1 MPKSILLSPAA
12 ASFDQF
18 DNFEE
23 RGKNLRGYVKKMLE
37 NSFKFLVLNY
47 WRSIDKKIL
56 LSFFILF
63 FLGLFF
69 LFHLHHHLLGKDLIR
84 IIIFFFTKHL
94 TYTLI
99 AILIMLL
106 ISFVKTEIVIKL
118 VFPLFLVSFFL
129 LSMVPISGIEIKG
142 SKRWID
148 LYFFRL
154 QPIEILKPLFIL
166 MTVKILTIEKL
177 KNTQIKYLLSFILLC
192 SVIILLIDQPDLGQS
207 ILLTGSWVATVF
219 ISGVS
224 LIYILIFFPFFLFLS
239 SLLFFLPEK
248 FGYIINRLVAFLD
261 PNQGDIFQSSSA
273 LDAIKL
279 GGLTGQG
286 MGEGILKE
294 SVPEA
299 HTDYVI
305 AVISEEY
312 GSLVSISILVVFLY
326 IAFRIIKNC
335 FKQENQF
342 LRISLSGLASL
353 LIFQTFIHAGVNT
366 LLLPTTGMT
375 LPFLS
380 YGGSS
385 LIGSAI
391 LAGLVLN
398 YTKNKA
404 YLYD

>member
-1 MPKSILLSPAA
+1 M
-12 ASFDQF
+12 
-18 DNFEE
+18 
-23 RGKNLRGYVKKMLE
+23 NLRNYVKYMLE
-37 NSFKFLVLNY
+37 NIFKFWLIDY

-56 LSFFILF
+56 LCFLILF

-69 LFHLHHHLLGKDLIR
+69 SFSSTSSLAGERLDKDYY
-84 IIIFFFTKHL
+84 FFFTKHL
-94 TYTLI
+94 IFTFLALVLMITISLI
-99 AILIMLL
+99 KTKVLVKFITPFFIL
-106 ISFVKTEIVIKL
+106 SFV
-118 VFPLFLVSFFL
+118 FLAL
-129 LSMVPISGIEIKG
+129 VPIFGVEVKG
-142 SKRWID
+142 AKRWLD
-148 LYFFRL
+148 FYFFRL

-166 MTVKILTIEKL
+166 MTVKILTFEKFSNSQL
-177 KNTQIKYLLSFILLC
+177 KYFLSFTLLC

-207 ILLTGSWVATVF
+207 ILLIGSWVATVF
-219 ISGVS
+219 VSGVS
-224 LIYILIFFPFFLFLS
+224 LIYIVVFFSIFLLSLS

-248 FGYIINRLVAFLD
+248 FGYITNRLITFFD
-261 PNQGDIFQSSSA
+261 PSQGDKFQSSSA

-279 GGLTGQG
+279 GGLMGQG

-312 GSLVSISILVVFLY
+312 GSLISIMILIIFLY
-326 IAFRIIKNC
+326 ISFRIIKNC
-335 FKQENQF
+335 INQDNQF
-342 LRISLSGLASL
+342 LKISLSGLATL

-366 LLLPTTGMT
+366 GILPTTGMT

>member
-1 MPKSILLSPAA
+1 MP
-12 ASFDQF
+12 
-18 DNFEE
+18 
-23 RGKNLRGYVKKMLE
+23 E
-37 NSFKFLVLNY
+37 NSFKFLFLNY
-47 WRSIDKKIL
+47 WRSMDKKIFFC
-56 LSFFILF
+56 FFILF

-69 LFHLHHHLLGKDLIR
+69 SFSSTSSLAGERLNKDYY
-84 IIIFFFTKHL
+84 FFFTKHL
-94 TYTLI
+94 IFTLL
-99 AILIMLL
+99 ALNLMILISAIKTELL
-106 ISFVKTEIVIKL
+106 IKLIV
-118 VFPLFLVSFFL
+118 PLFLVSFISL
-129 LSMVPISGIEIKG
+129 ALVPIIGVEIKG
-142 SKRWID
+142 AKRWLD
-148 LYFFRL
+148 VYFFRL

-166 MTVKILTIEKL
+166 MTVKVLTFKNLQISQLKYILSFA
-177 KNTQIKYLLSFILLC
+177 LLS

-207 ILLTGSWVATVF
+207 ILLIGSWIATVF

-224 LIYILIFFPFFLFLS
+224 LLYIIIFFSLFLLS
-239 SLLFFLPEK
+239 IGSLLYFLPEK
-248 FGYIINRLVAFLD
+248 FGYIINRLVTFFD
-261 PNQGDIFQSSSA
+261 PSQGDKFQSSSA

-312 GSLVSISILVVFLY
+312 GSIASILILIIFLY
-326 IAFRIIKNC
+326 ISFRIIKNC
-335 FKQENQF
+335 FNQEDQF
-342 LRISLSGLASL
+342 LKISLSGLATL

-366 LLLPTTGMT
+366 NLLPTTGMT

-391 LAGLVLN
+391 LAGIVLN
-398 YTKNKA
+398 YTKNKS